1 MSKSVVISLGHGNLN
16 QGFPRVTVQVWETNN
31 PHREQFIGS
40 LPPAPQLDQLYKNW
54 KIIYQSLCDRK
65 LLRTPD
71 SDDLDDHLEI
81 GDGITNVS
89 QHNFSD
95 LCDRLEAGMDTWLKS
110 EGILGLSRKLR
121 SALDLT
127 EEINV
132 IVETDDDLMRRLP
145 WHRCDFFR
153 DYPKAEIALSQ
164 PEYKRHS
171 NSDSQP
177 KRDLV
182 RILAILGDSEGIDLG
197 AETEF
202 LQSLNECEVILLHTP
217 TRQQLNTYLW
227 DNLGWDIIF
236 FAGHSR
242 TEGATGRLYIN
253 NINNGVDNSIT
264 IEELSEA
271 LKAAIDK
278 GLKLAI
284 FNSCDG
290 LGMALAL
297 LKLHIPTAI
306 VMREPVPNRVAQV
319 FFHNFLTAFAISHL
333 PLYMA
338 FQTARRQLQGL
349 ENEFPGASWLPII
362 CQNPAVEP
370 PTWTKI

>member
-54 KIIYQSLCDRK
+54 RIIYQSLCDRK
-65 LLRTPD
+65 LLRAPNT
-71 SDDLDDHLEI
+71 DDLDDYLEI
-81 GDGITNVS
+81 GNGVTNVS
-89 QHNFSD
+89 QHNFTE
-95 LCDRLEAGMDTWLKS
+95 LCAGLEAGINTWLKS

-121 SALDLT
+121 SALHLN

-153 DYPKAEIALSQ
+153 DYSKAEIAISR
-164 PEYKRHS
+164 PEYMRH
-171 NSDSQP
+171 NDLDLQP
-177 KRDLV
+177 KRNVV

-202 LQSLNECEVILLHTP
+202 LQSLNECEVVFLQTP
-217 TRQQLNTYLW
+217 TRQQLNASLW

-253 NINNGVDNSIT
+253 NGTDNSIT

-271 LKAAIDK
+271 LKAAINK

-297 LKLHIPTAI
+297 EKLHIPTAI

-333 PLYMA
+333 PLHTS
-338 FQTARRQLQGL
+338 FQMARRQLQGL

-370 PTWTKI
+370 PVWTKI